1 MNNLYNT
8 ISKLDSKS
16 TFNYFIIIIIFL
28 FITNNMKIK
37 LNHVVGLLLGTIF
50 VLFKYQNNMNNLN
63 QKDNQII
70 EKIKIIDNN
79 NKNRKDI
86 GKIKDYQEIVDFLFS
101 INEFYKLNQETFE
114 DLIDNLNNFLLIY
127 ENIKIDNINYTEKY
141 IISEN
146 IKNNIMNILH
156 SFIYSIGNHYELVNK
171 LNYSCNVLNKILNK
185 YLEELY
191 DICQKKLI
199 IYGYNINTKQ
209 LYNGPKK
216 YNIEENNK
224 FTYKLY

>member
-63 QKDNQII
+63 QKDNQLI

-127 ENIKIDNINYTEKY
+127 EDIKIDNINYTEKY

-209 LYNGPKK
+209 LYNGPKE